1 MQYKYVLERGGEK
14 IEGTESA
21 SSKADLF
28 DKIRQPGDVLISIE
42 ETRSGGFSLNMS
54 LDGYLAKFNRVKMQ
68 EKILFAKNISAMI
81 DSGLALSRALS
92 VIKRQTKNLKFQEV
106 IDDVE
111 KSIAVGNTFYESLA
125 EHPKVFSPLFVSM
138 VRAGEESGKLTE
150 ALDIVGEQMERSHNL
165 QKKIKGAMMYPSI
178 VISAMI
184 IIAILMMIYVV
195 PSLTET
201 FRDLD
206 SELPATTQFIIFVS
220 DSLKNNTLLVF
231 AGLAAVG
238 LGGVFGLRTERGR
251 HAINTVA
258 LRLPMISLLVKE
270 SNSASTA
277 RTLSSLLSSG
287 VEVVSALDITH
298 DVIQNNHYRKVL
310 IEARESIQKG
320 RPLSEVFIAHDNLY
334 PIFFGEM
341 VAVGEET
348 GRLSDMLR
356 NVAKYYEDDVE
367 QKTKDL
373 STIIEPMLML
383 VVGVGVGFFAMSMI
397 APIYSIAN
405 EI

>member
-1 MQYKYVLERGGEK
+1 MQYKYVIERRGK
-14 IEGTESA
+14 RIEGVESA
-21 SSKADLF
+21 NSKADLF
-28 DKIRQPGDVLISIE
+28 DEIKQPGDILISIE
-42 ETRSGGFSLNMS
+42 EAGGVGLNMS
-54 LDGYLAKFNRVKMQ
+54 LDGIIAKFVPVKMQ

-81 DSGLALSRALS
+81 DSGLPLSRSLS

-106 IDDVE
+106 VDSVE
-111 KSIAVGNTFYESLA
+111 KSIAIGKTFHESLE
-125 EHPKVFSPLFVSM
+125 EHPGVFTPLFVSM
-138 VRAGEESGKLTE
+138 VRAGEESGKLSE
-150 ALDIVGEQMERSHNL
+150 ALTIVGEQMERSHNL

-206 SELPATTQFIIFVS
+206 TELPASTQLIIFVS
-220 DSLKNNTLLVF
+220 DALKNNTLFVF
-231 AGLAAVG
+231 AGLIAVG
-238 LGGVFGLRTERGR
+238 VAGFFGMRTDTGR
-251 HAINTVA
+251 HIVNTIS
-258 LRLPMISLLVKE
+258 LRLPVISTLVKE

-287 VEVVSALDITH
+287 VEVVSALEITH
-298 DVIQNNHYRKVL
+298 DVIQNKHYRKIL
-310 IEARESIQKG
+310 SEAKESIQKG
-320 RPLSEVFIAHDNLY
+320 RPLSEVFVANDNLY

-348 GRLSDMLR
+348 GRLSDMLQ

-373 STIIEPMLML
+373 STIIEPVLMI
-383 VVGVGVGFFAMSMI
+383 VVGAGVGFFAMSMI
-397 APIYSIAN
+397 SPIYSIADQ
-405 EI
+405 I

>member
-1 MQYKYVLERGGEK
+1 MQYKYVIERKGQR
-14 IEGTESA
+14 IEGAETA
-21 SSKADLF
+21 DNKADLF
-28 DKIRQPGDVLISIE
+28 DNIKQPGDILISIE
-42 ETRSGGFSLNMS
+42 EAGGFSLNMS
-54 LDGYLAKFNRVKMQ
+54 LDGMLAKFTRIKMQ

-81 DSGLALSRALS
+81 DSGLPLSRSLS
-92 VIKRQTKNLKFQEV
+92 VIKRQSKNLKFQE
-106 IDDVE
+106 IISDIE
-111 KSIAVGNTFYESLA
+111 KSIATGKSFHEALEAHTQ
-125 EHPKVFSPLFVSM
+125 VFSPLFISM

-150 ALDIVGEQMERSHNL
+150 SLNIVGEQMERSHNL

-184 IIAILMMIYVV
+184 LIAILMMIYVV

-206 SELPATTQFIIFVS
+206 TELPASTKFIIFTS
-220 DSLKNNTLLVF
+220 DLLKNNTLLVF
-231 AGLAAVG
+231 LGLILVG
-238 LGGVFGLRTERGR
+238 IGGYLGMKTEKGR
-251 HAINTVA
+251 HIINTVS
-258 LRLPMISLLVKE
+258 LKLPVISLLVKE

-287 VEVVSALDITH
+287 VEVVSALEITH
-298 DVIQNNHYRKVL
+298 DVVQSNHYRKIL
-310 IEARESIQKG
+310 LEAKDSIQKG

-383 VVGVGVGFFAMSMI
+383 IVGAGVGFFAMSMI
-397 APIYSIAN
+397 TPIYSIADQ
-405 EI
+405 I

>member
-1 MQYKYVLERGGEK
+1 MQYKYILERGGQR

-21 SSKADLF
+21 DSKADLF

-42 ETRSGGFSLNMS
+42 EAKGGGLNMN
-54 LDGYLAKFNRVKMQ
+54 LDSYLAKFTRIKMQ
-68 EKILFAKNISAMI
+68 EKILFAKNMSAMI

-92 VIKRQTKNLKFQEV
+92 VIKRQSKNIKFQ
-106 IDDVE
+106 DVVTDIE
-111 KSIAVGNTFYESLA
+111 NSIAVGKTFNESLA

-184 IIAILMMIYVV
+184 LIAILMMIYVV

-206 SELPATTQFIIFVS
+206 TELPASTQFIIFVS
-220 DSLKNNTLLVF
+220 DALKNNTLLVF
-231 AGLAAVG
+231 AGIIAVG
-238 LGGVFGLRTERGR
+238 VGGYFGMRTQTGR
-251 HAINTVA
+251 NIINTIS
-258 LRLPMISLLVKE
+258 LRLPVISLLVKE

-287 VEVVSALDITH
+287 VEVVSALEITH

-310 IEARESIQKG
+310 LTAKEAIQTG
-320 RPLSEVFIAHDNLY
+320 RPLSETFIANDNLY

-348 GRLSDMLR
+348 GRLSDMLK

-383 VVGVGVGFFAMSMI
+383 IVGAGVGFFAISMI
-397 APIYSIAN
+397 SPIYSIADQ
-405 EI
+405 I

>member
-1 MQYKYVLERGGEK
+1 MQYKYVIERDGQT
-14 IEGTESA
+14 IEGVESA
-21 SSKADLF
+21 KNKADLF
-28 DKIRQPGDVLISIE
+28 DKVRRPGDTLISIE
-42 ETRSGGFSLNMS
+42 EARGGGGGLNIS
-54 LDGYLAKFNRVKMQ
+54 LDHYLARFTRIKME

-92 VIKRQTKNLKFQEV
+92 VIKRQSKNLKFQEIV
-106 IDDVE
+106 TSIE
-111 KSIAVGNTFYESLA
+111 KSIGTGNTFHESLQ
-125 EHPKVFSPLFVSM
+125 EHPKVFTPLFVSM

-165 QKKIKGAMMYPSI
+165 KKKIKGAMMYPSI
-178 VISAMI
+178 VITAMI
-184 IIAILMMIYVV
+184 IIAVLMMIYVV

-201 FRDLD
+201 FKDLD
-206 SELPATTQFIIFVS
+206 TELPAATQFIIFVS
-220 DSLKNNTLLVF
+220 DMMKNNAILVLLGLAGIGVGGFFALRTKQGKAIVNTVSLK
-231 AGLAAVG
+231 
-238 LGGVFGLRTERGR
+238 
-251 HAINTVA
+251 
-258 LRLPMISLLVKE
+258 LPMISLLVKE

-287 VEVVSALDITH
+287 VEVVSALEITR
-298 DVIQNNHYRKVL
+298 DVIQNDHYRKVL
-310 IEARESIQKG
+310 AQAEEAIQKG
-320 RPLSEVFIAHDNLY
+320 QPLSDIFVANDHLY

-373 STIIEPMLML
+373 STIIEPILMV
-383 VVGVGVGFFAMSMI
+383 VVGLGVGFFAVSMI
-397 APIYSIAN
+397 SPIYSIADQ
-405 EI
+405 I